1 MTLRPHNST
10 GFTARSEG
18 GRNSRVQVSA
28 AAKVNLDLRILGRR
42 SDGYHEVQTLLQ
54 TIDLTDEIWAT
65 TAPPDVLELQVT
77 PVGVVSSGSENLMM
91 RAADALRRHTGVE
104 AGAKLELAKRIP
116 IGAGLGGGSS
126 DAAAVLVLL
135 DVLWGLHLEP
145 FELQKLA
152 AEIGSDVPFF
162 LTGGLALATGRGEI
176 IRPLPD
182 LVDCGVVVCTPPI
195 EVATVDVYDRFA
207 RRPRLTER
215 EPKATVDAFA
225 AGLDNAGTTLLPW
238 QDLGNDLEPVVVENW
253 PEVGCAVT
261 ALKAK
266 GPLLAAVTGS
276 GAAAFAVFPDLEAA
290 VDGADG
296 LDESWNVYVG
306 STLRRARGRPVVK

>member
-1 MTLRPHNST
+1 MTLAVNAP
-10 GFTARSEG
+10 
-18 GRNSRVQVSA
+18 
-28 AAKVNLDLRILGRR
+28 AKVNLDLRILGRR

-54 TIDLTDEIWAT
+54 TIDLIDELRAT
-65 TAPPDVLELQVT
+65 KTSSDVLNLQVT
-77 PVGVVSSGSENLMM
+77 PAGVVSTGGDNLIV
-91 RAADALRRHTGVE
+91 RAAKALRRHTGVNV
-104 AGAKLELAKRIP
+104 GANLELTKRIP

-126 DAAAVLVLL
+126 DAAAALVLL
-135 DVLWGLHLEP
+135 DALWGLRLQP
-145 FELQKLA
+145 SVLQKLA

-195 EVATVDVYDRFA
+195 EVATADVYDRFTSGS
-207 RRPRLTER
+207 RLTSGR
-215 EPKATVDAFA
+215 STATVDAFA
-225 AGLDNAGTTLLPW
+225 AGVDKAETVVPPW
-238 QDLGNDLEPVVVENW
+238 QELGNDLEPVVVENW
-253 PEVGCAVT
+253 PEVGRAVT

-266 GPLLAAVTGS
+266 DPLHAAVTGS

-290 VDGADG
+290 REGAGG
-296 LDESWNVYVG
+296 LDESWNVHVG